1 MQNKQNNF
9 FGFYNGHTWECHPQI
24 PFETTAFT
32 PEHYSLK
39 YRLKARTTQ
48 DRQGRR
54 SERQQNKLGLAE
66 KQKPQ
71 FVICL
76 SNKGQQ

>member
-1 MQNKQNNF
+1 MMATPGNV
-9 FGFYNGHTWECHPQI
+9 I
-24 PFETTAFT
+24 PRLFETTVFA
-32 PEHYSLK
+32 PERYSLK
-39 YRLKARTTQ
+39 YRLKARASQ
-48 DRQGRR
+48 DRQGQR

-76 SNKGQQ
+76 SNKEQQ